1 MVSSVAGPRVLLRRL
16 REVMAEPESAQK
28 RLEKI
33 SVAIAANMVAEV
45 CSVYLVRPDNI
56 LELFATEGLNP
67 DAVHNTFLNT
77 GEGLVGLIAA
87 EAETLS
93 LSDAHAHP
101 AFAYRPETGEDAFS
115 SFLGVPILRLGRTL
129 GVLVVQNRTQRTYN
143 EEEVEVL
150 QTTAMVLAEMIVAEN
165 MAATVVADEPKLGL
179 MSSVQLKATSFAR
192 GIALGCAVFHEPRVN
207 VVKLIADNP
216 AAEQRRLDVA
226 ITALRFAVEEMLR
239 EPDVVR
245 GGDHRDILEV
255 YRMYAYDRGWVRKI
269 EEAISTGL
277 TAEAAVERVQ
287 NETLARLLRQ
297 PDPYLRDRLH
307 DFDDLTNRLLRILAG
322 RSATASAED
331 LPEDAII
338 FARNMGPADLLDYD
352 RERLRA
358 LVLEEGGAT
367 SHVAIVAR
375 ALGIPM
381 VGRVDNILQLV
392 DAGDPIIVDG
402 DTGEL
407 YVRPSGEIEAS
418 YTEKLKFIELRKAQ
432 YAKLRDR
439 QAVSVDGHRIKLY
452 MNAGLPVDID
462 HLDESGADGIGLFR
476 TEFQFMIASKFPRL
490 DEQTAVYRSVIE
502 AAKGQRVVFRSLD
515 IGGDKVIPYMRQAE
529 EENPALGWR
538 AIRMSLDRPALL
550 RSQIRALLRASGE
563 GQLNLMFPMVSEADE
578 VIRARALVDKEIEF
592 LTRHNYKIPST
603 INIGVMLEVPSLIWH
618 IPALTPYVDF
628 ISVGSNDLLQFMF
641 ASDRSSPRL
650 TGRFDALSPAF
661 LKILRQIVLECR
673 AHDIPLSLCGEMA
686 GVPVEAMALIA
697 IGFRSISMS
706 ASSIGPVK
714 EMVLK
719 LDASALEAE
728 LLPKLDEPVKSL
740 RSTIEAFALNNGI
753 SL

>member
-1 MVSSVAGPRVLLRRL
+1 MVSSVAGPHVLLRRL

-28 RLEKI
+28 RLDNI
-33 SVAIAANMVAEV
+33 SVVIAANMVAEV
-45 CSVYLVRPDNI
+45 CSVYLVRPDNL

-67 DAVHNTFLNT
+67 AAVHKTFLHT

-87 EAETLS
+87 EAEILS
-93 LSDAHAHP
+93 LSDAHSHP

-129 GVLVVQNRTQRTYN
+129 GVLVVQNRTKRTYN

-165 MAATVVADEPKLGL
+165 MAATVVVDEPKLGL
-179 MSSVQLKATSFAR
+179 VSSVQLKATSFAK
-192 GIALGCAVFHEPRVN
+192 GIAIGHAVFHEPRVT
-207 VVKLIADNP
+207 VVKLIADN
-216 AAEQRRLDVA
+216 ASAELRRLDVA
-226 ITALRFAVEEMLR
+226 IAALRIAVEEMLHD
-239 EPDVVR
+239 PDVVR
-245 GGDHRDILEV
+245 GGEHRDILEV
-255 YRMYAYDRGWVRKI
+255 YRMYAYDRGWVHKI

-322 RSATASAED
+322 RAATASAED

-338 FARNMGPADLLDYD
+338 LARNMGPADLLDYD
-352 RERLRA
+352 RENLRA

-375 ALGIPM
+375 ALGLPM
-381 VGRVDNILQLV
+381 VGRVENILQLV

-402 DTGEL
+402 DMGEL
-407 YVRPSGEIEAS
+407 YVRPSKEIEGS
-418 YTEKLKFIELRKAQ
+418 YTDKLKFIELREAQ
-432 YAKLRDR
+432 YAKLRDK
-439 QAVSVDGHRIKLY
+439 QAVSLDGHPIKLY
-452 MNAGLPVDID
+452 MNAGLLVDLD
-462 HLDESGADGIGLFR
+462 HLEESGADGIGLFR
-476 TEFQFMIASKFPRL
+476 TEFQFMIASRFPRM
-490 DEQTAVYRSVIE
+490 DEQTAVYRSVLD
-502 AAKGQRVVFRSLD
+502 AAGKKDVVFRSLD

-550 RSQIRALLRASGE
+550 RSQIRALLRASGGGE
-563 GQLNLMFPMVSEADE
+563 LNLMFPMVSETDE
-578 VIRARALVDKEIEF
+578 VIRARVLVDKEISF
-592 LTRHNYKIPST
+592 LKQHGYEIPKT

-618 IPALTPYVDF
+618 ISTLAPYVDF

-641 ASDRSSPRL
+641 ASDRSSSRL
-650 TGRFDALSPAF
+650 TGRFDPLSPAY
-661 LKILRQIVLECR
+661 LKALRQIVLECDK
-673 AHDIPLSLCGEMA
+673 HNIPLSLCGEMA

-697 IGFRSISMS
+697 LGFRSISMS

-714 EMVLK
+714 EMVLG
-719 LDASALEAE
+719 LDVKALEAE
-728 LLPKLDEPVKSL
+728 LLPRLDDPEKSL
-740 RSTIEAFALNNGI
+740 RSTIEAFALKNNI
-753 SL
+753 PL

>member
-1 MVSSVAGPRVLLRRL
+1 MVGSVAGPRVLLRRL
-16 REVMAEPESAQK
+16 REVMAQRESAQQ
-28 RLEKI
+28 RLEKV

-45 CSVYLVRPDNI
+45 CSVYLVRPDNS
-56 LELFATEGLNP
+56 LELFATVGLNP
-67 DAVHNTFLNT
+67 GSVHNTFLNT
-77 GEGLVGLIAA
+77 GEGLVGLVAA
-87 EAETLS
+87 EAETLN
-93 LSDAHAHP
+93 LPDAHSHP
-101 AFAYRPETGEDAFS
+101 AFAYRPETGEDAYK

-129 GVLVVQNRTQRTYN
+129 GVLVVQNRTQRTYS

-165 MAATVVADEPKLGL
+165 MAATVVLDEPKLGL
-179 MSSVQLKATSFAR
+179 VSSVQLKATSFAK
-192 GIALGCAVFHEPRVN
+192 GIALGRAVFHEPRVT
-207 VVKLIADNP
+207 VVKLIADN
-216 AAEQRRLDVA
+216 ASIEQRRLDVA
-226 ITALRFAVEEMLR
+226 IVALRIAVEKMLS

-245 GGDHRDILEV
+245 GGEHRDILEV

-297 PDPYLRDRLH
+297 SDPYLRDRLH

-322 RSATASAED
+322 RSATASAEG
-331 LPEDAII
+331 LSEDAII
-338 FARNMGPADLLDYD
+338 LARNMGPADLLDYD
-352 RERLRA
+352 REHLRG

-381 VGRVDNILQLV
+381 IGRVENILQLV

-402 DTGEL
+402 DLGEL
-407 YVRPSGEIEAS
+407 YVRPTKQIESS
-418 YTEKLKFIELRKAQ
+418 YTEKLKFIALREAQ

-439 QAVSVDGHRIKLY
+439 QAITLDGHHIKLH
-452 MNAGLPVDID
+452 MNAGLLVDID

-476 TEFQFMIASKFPRL
+476 TEFQFMLASKFPRL
-490 DEQTAVYRSVIE
+490 EEQTAVYSSVLT
-502 AAKGQRVVFRSLD
+502 AAKGKSVVFRSLD

-550 RSQIRALLRASGE
+550 RSQIRALLRASGGE
-563 GQLNLMFPMVSEADE
+563 ELNLMFPMVSETDE
-578 VIRARALVDKEIEF
+578 VIRARVLVDKEIKF
-592 LTRHNYKIPST
+592 LTRHNYQLPTAIH
-603 INIGVMLEVPSLIWH
+603 IGVMLEVPSLIWH
-618 IPALTPYVDF
+618 ISALAPYVDF
-628 ISVGSNDLLQFMF
+628 ISVGSNDLLQFLF

-650 TGRFDALSPAF
+650 TGRFDSLSPAF
-661 LKILRQIVLECR
+661 LKILRQIVLSCDE
-673 AHDIPLSLCGEMA
+673 HDIPLSLCGEMA
-686 GVPVEAMALIA
+686 GAPIEAMALIA

-714 EMVLK
+714 DMVLN

-728 LLPKLDEPVKSL
+728 LLPRLDEPIKSL
-740 RSTIEAFALNNGI
+740 RSAIETFALDRDI
-753 SL
+753 PL

>member
-28 RLEKI
+28 RLEKV

-45 CSVYLVRPDNI
+45 CSVYLMRPDNT
-56 LELFATEGLNP
+56 LELFASEGLNP
-67 DAVHNTFLNT
+67 DAVHNTFLRT

-101 AFAYRPETGEDAFS
+101 AFAYRPETGEDAFN

-129 GVLVVQNRTQRTYN
+129 GVLVVQNRTRRTYS

-150 QTTAMVLAEMIVAEN
+150 QTTAMVLAEMIVAED
-165 MAATVVADEPKLGL
+165 MAAKVVADEPRLGL
-179 MSSVQLKATSFAR
+179 VSSLQLKATSFAR
-192 GIALGCAVFHEPRVN
+192 GIALGVAVFHEPRVN
-207 VVKLIADNP
+207 VVKLIADN
-216 AAEQRRLDVA
+216 ASVEQRRLDVA
-226 ITALRFAVEEMLR
+226 IASLREAVEKMMHK
-239 EPDVVR
+239 PDVVR
-245 GGDHRDILEV
+245 GGEPRDILEV
-255 YRMYAYDRGWVRKI
+255 YRMYAYDRGWVQKI

-297 PDPYLRDRLH
+297 PDPYMRDRLH

-322 RSATASAED
+322 RSGTASAED
-331 LPEDAII
+331 LPDNAVI

-358 LVLEEGGAT
+358 LILEEGGAT

-375 ALGIPM
+375 ALEIPM

-402 DTGEL
+402 DMGEL
-407 YVRPSGEIEAS
+407 YVRPSLEITES
-418 YTEKLKFIELRKAQ
+418 YTEKLKFIELREAQ
-432 YAKLRDR
+432 YAKLRLTK
-439 QAVSVDGHRIKLY
+439 AITKDGCDIKLY

-462 HLDESGADGIGLFR
+462 HLDASGADGIGLFR
-476 TEFQFMIASKFPRL
+476 TEFQFMIASRFPRL
-490 DEQTAVYRSVIE
+490 DEQTAVYRSVLD

-550 RSQIRALLRASGE
+550 RSQIRALLRASGGGE
-563 GQLNLMFPMVSEADE
+563 LNLMFPMVSEVDE
-578 VIRARALVDKEIEF
+578 VIRARVLVDKEIAF
-592 LTRHNYKIPST
+592 LTRHNYTIPSS

-618 IPALTPYVDF
+618 IPALAPYVDF

-641 ASDRSSPRL
+641 ASDRASPRL
-650 TGRFDALSPAF
+650 TGRFDSLSPAF
-661 LKILRQIVLECR
+661 LKILRQIVVECD

-697 IGFRSISMS
+697 IGFRSISMT

-714 EMVLK
+714 EMVLS
-719 LDASALEAE
+719 LDAAVLEAE
-728 LLPKLDEPVKSL
+728 ILPRFDEPVKSL
-740 RSTIEAFALNNGI
+740 RPIIEAFALGNDI
-753 SL
+753 PL

>member
-28 RLEKI
+28 RLEKV
-33 SVAIAANMVAEV
+33 SAAIAANMVAEV
-45 CSVYLVRPDNI
+45 CSVYLMRPDNI
-56 LELFATEGLNP
+56 LELFASEGLNP
-67 DAVHNTFLNT
+67 DAVHNTFLST

-87 EAETLS
+87 EAKTLS

-101 AFAYRPETGEDAFS
+101 AFAYRPETGEDAFN
-115 SFLGVPILRLGRTL
+115 SFLGVPILRLGHTL
-129 GVLVVQNRTQRTYN
+129 GVLVVQNRTRRAYS

-150 QTTAMVLAEMIVAEN
+150 QTTAMVLAEMIVAED
-165 MAATVVADEPKLGL
+165 MAAAVVAHEPRLG
-179 MSSVQLKATSFAR
+179 SSLQLKATAFAR
-192 GIALGCAVFHEPRVN
+192 GIALGVAVFHEPRVN
-207 VVKLIADNP
+207 VVKLIADN
-216 AAEQRRLDVA
+216 ASVEQRRLDVA
-226 ITALRFAVEEMLR
+226 IVSLREAVEEMMHK
-239 EPDVVR
+239 PDVVR
-245 GGDHRDILEV
+245 GGEPRDILEV
-255 YRMYAYDRGWVRKI
+255 YRMYAYDRGWVQKI

-297 PDPYLRDRLH
+297 SDPYVRDRLH
-307 DFDDLTNRLLRILAG
+307 DFDDLTNRLLRILVG

-331 LPEDAII
+331 LPENAVI

-352 RERLRA
+352 RDRLRA
-358 LVLEEGGAT
+358 LILEEGGAT

-375 ALGIPM
+375 ALEIPM
-381 VGRVDNILQLV
+381 VGRVDHILQLV
-392 DAGDPIIVDG
+392 DAGDPVIVDG
-402 DTGEL
+402 DMGEL
-407 YVRPSGEIEAS
+407 YVRPSPEISES
-418 YTEKLKFIELRKAQ
+418 YTEKLKFIELREAQ
-432 YAKLRDR
+432 YAKLRLTK
-439 QAVSVDGHRIKLY
+439 AITKDGCDIKLY
-452 MNAGLPVDID
+452 MNAGLPIDID
-462 HLDESGADGIGLFR
+462 HLDASGADGIGLFR
-476 TEFQFMIASKFPRL
+476 TEFQFMIASRFPRL
-490 DEQTAVYRSVIE
+490 DEQTAVYRSVLE

-550 RSQIRALLRASGE
+550 RSQIRALLRASGGDE
-563 GQLNLMFPMVSEADE
+563 LNLMFPMVSEVDE
-578 VIRARALVDKEIEF
+578 VIRARALVDKEIRF
-592 LTRHNYKIPST
+592 LSQHNYTIPSS

-618 IPALTPYVDF
+618 IPALAPYVDF
-628 ISVGSNDLLQFMF
+628 ISVGSNDLLQFIF
-641 ASDRSSPRL
+641 ASDRASPRL
-650 TGRFDALSPAF
+650 TGRFDGLSPAF
-661 LKILRQIVLECR
+661 LKILRQIVVECN

-714 EMVLK
+714 EMVLS

-728 LLPKLDEPVKSL
+728 ILPRLDEPVKSL
-740 RSTIEAFALNNGI
+740 RPTIEAFALSNNI
-753 SL
+753 PM

>member
-1 MVSSVAGPRVLLRRL
+1 MVSSVTGPRVLLRRL
-16 REVMAEPESAQK
+16 RSVMAERESAQK
-28 RLEKI
+28 RLEKV
-33 SVAIAANMVAEV
+33 SVTIAANMVAEV
-45 CSVYLVRPDNI
+45 CSVYLVRPDNS

-67 DAVHNTFLNT
+67 GSVHKTFLHT

-93 LSDAHAHP
+93 LSDAHSHP

-129 GVLVVQNRTQRTYN
+129 GVLVVQNRTKRTYS
-143 EEEVEVL
+143 EEEVDIL
-150 QTTAMVLAEMIVAEN
+150 QTTAMVLAEMIVAES

-179 MSSVQLKATSFAR
+179 VASVQLKASPFAK
-192 GIALGCAVFHEPRVN
+192 GIALGHAVFHEPRVN
-207 VVKLIADNP
+207 VVKLIADN
-216 AAEQRRLDVA
+216 ASIEQRRLDIA
-226 ITALRFAVEEMLR
+226 IVTLREVVEEMMH
-239 EPDVVR
+239 EPDMVR
-245 GGDHRDILEV
+245 GGEHREILEV
-255 YRMYAYDRGWVRKI
+255 YRMYAHDRGWVHKI

-322 RSATASAED
+322 RPATASAED

-338 FARNMGPADLLDYD
+338 FARNMGPVDLLDYD
-352 RERLRA
+352 RERLRG

-381 VGRVDNILQLV
+381 VGRVENILQLV
-392 DAGDPIIVDG
+392 DASDPIIVDG
-402 DTGEL
+402 DLGEL
-407 YVRPSGEIEAS
+407 YVRPSKEIEAS
-418 YTEKLKFIELRKAQ
+418 YTEKLKFIVLREAH

-439 QAVSVDGHRIKLY
+439 EAVTKDGHRIKLY
-452 MNAGLPVDID
+452 MNAGLPVDLD

-476 TEFQFMIASKFPRL
+476 TEFQFMIASRFPRL
-490 DEQTAVYRSVIE
+490 GEQTAVYRSVLE
-502 AAKGQRVVFRSLD
+502 AAKGQKVVFRSLD

-550 RSQIRALLRASGE
+550 RTQIRALLRACGGGE
-563 GQLNLMFPMVSEADE
+563 LNLMFPMVSETDE
-578 VIRARALVDKEIEF
+578 VVRARKLVDKEIEF
-592 LTRHNYKIPST
+592 LSRHNYTIPSP

-618 IPALTPYVDF
+618 IPALAAHVDF
-628 ISVGSNDLLQFMF
+628 ISVGSNDLLQFLF
-641 ASDRSSPRL
+641 ASDRSSSRL
-650 TGRFDALSPAF
+650 TGRYDPLSPAF
-661 LKILRQIVLECR
+661 LKVLRQIVLSCDE
-673 AHDIPLSLCGEMA
+673 HDIPLSLCGEMA
-686 GVPVEAMALIA
+686 GTPVEAMALIG

-714 EMVLK
+714 EMVLN
-719 LDASALEAE
+719 LDAAALEAR
-728 LLPKLDEPVKSL
+728 LLPLLDDPTRSL
-740 RSTIEAFALNNGI
+740 RPTIEAFALGHNI
-753 SL
+753 SV

>member
-16 REVMAEPESAQK
+16 REVMAEPESAQR
-28 RLEKI
+28 RLEKV

-45 CSVYLVRPDNI
+45 CSVYLMRPDNI
-56 LELFATEGLNP
+56 LELFASEGLNP
-67 DAVHNTFLNT
+67 DAVHNTFLST

-115 SFLGVPILRLGRTL
+115 SFLGVPILRLGHTL
-129 GVLVVQNRTQRTYN
+129 GVLVVQNRTQRAYS

-150 QTTAMVLAEMIVAEN
+150 QTTAMVLAEMIVAED
-165 MAATVVADEPKLGL
+165 MAAAVVAHQPRLGASL
-179 MSSVQLKATSFAR
+179 QLKATSFAR
-192 GIALGCAVFHEPRVN
+192 GIALGVAVFHEPRVN
-207 VVKLIADNP
+207 VVKLIADN
-216 AAEQRRLDVA
+216 ASVEQRRLDVA
-226 ITALRFAVEEMLR
+226 IVSLREAVEEMMHK
-239 EPDVVR
+239 PDVVR
-245 GGDHRDILEV
+245 GGEPRDILEV

-269 EEAISTGL
+269 EEVISTGL

-297 PDPYLRDRLH
+297 SDPYVRDRLH

-322 RSATASAED
+322 RPATASAED
-331 LPEDAII
+331 IPDNAVI

-358 LVLEEGGAT
+358 LILEEGGAT

-375 ALGIPM
+375 ALEIPM
-381 VGRVDNILQLV
+381 VGRVEHILQLV
-392 DAGDPIIVDG
+392 DAGDPVIVDG
-402 DTGEL
+402 DMGEL
-407 YVRPSGEIEAS
+407 YVRPSLEINES
-418 YTEKLKFIELRKAQ
+418 YTEKRKFIELREAQ
-432 YAKLRDR
+432 YAKLRLTK
-439 QAVSVDGHRIKLY
+439 AVTTDGHNIGLY

-462 HLDESGADGIGLFR
+462 HLDASGADGIGLFR
-476 TEFQFMIASKFPRL
+476 TEFQFMIASRFPRL
-490 DEQTAVYRSVIE
+490 DEQTAVYRSVLD
-502 AAKGQRVVFRSLD
+502 AANDQRVVFRSLD

-550 RSQIRALLRASGE
+550 RSQIRALLRASGGGE
-563 GQLNLMFPMVSEADE
+563 LNLMFPMVSEVDE
-578 VIRARALVDKEIEF
+578 VIRARALVDKEIAF
-592 LTRHNYKIPST
+592 LTRHNYTIPSS

-618 IPALTPYVDF
+618 IPALAPYVDF

-641 ASDRSSPRL
+641 ASDRASPRL
-650 TGRFDALSPAF
+650 TGRFDSLSPAF
-661 LKILRQIVLECR
+661 LKILRQIVVECD

-697 IGFRSISMS
+697 IGFRSISMT

-714 EMVLK
+714 EMVLS
-719 LDASALEAE
+719 LDAAALEAE
-728 LLPKLDEPVKSL
+728 ILPRLDEPIKSL
-740 RSTIEAFALNNGI
+740 RPAIEAFALSNDI
-753 SL
+753 PL